1 MSSAQPASP
10 NSQDVNHPRQA
21 VTGVVPPQV
30 AEAVIREVCPSVI
43 GSALGAPV
51 GRLAQLLSDT
61 IVLRPLAWLLLLPLF
76 VGNLVPFLAKRYR
89 LTNRR
94 LIVLRFGTRTAA
106 QEIPLADIETVRM
119 EPGSFNTYFRAATLE
134 VVSKG
139 QVALR
144 LLGVR
149 DPESFRL
156 AVLNACNAWAP
167 TRPKG
172 VMPPDKDMAVQG
184 AR

>member
-1 MSSAQPASP
+1 MSTVPQPP
-10 NSQDVNHPRQA
+10 PPPKDDKHPGPA
-21 VTGVVPPQV
+21 VTGMMPPQM
-30 AEAVIREVCPSVI
+30 AEAIIREVCPSVI
-43 GSALGAPV
+43 GSRAAAPV
-51 GRLAQLLSDT
+51 GRLIQVLSDT

-76 VGNLVPFLAKRYR
+76 VKNITPFLGKRYR

-94 LIVLRFGTRTAA
+94 LMILRFGLQKPYR
-106 QEIPLADIETVRM
+106 EIALADIETLRL
-119 EPGSFNTYFRAATLE
+119 EPDSSNSYFRAANLE

-139 QVALR
+139 QVAMH

-149 DPESFRL
+149 EPESFRL
-156 AVLNACNAWAP
+156 AILNACNAWAP

-172 VMPPDKDMAVQG
+172 VMPSEKDMAVQG